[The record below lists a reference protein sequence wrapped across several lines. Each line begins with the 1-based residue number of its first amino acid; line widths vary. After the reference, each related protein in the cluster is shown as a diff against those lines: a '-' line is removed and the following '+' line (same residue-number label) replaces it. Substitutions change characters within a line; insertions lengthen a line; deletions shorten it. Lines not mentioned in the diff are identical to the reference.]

1 MKREHPAVIKQ
12 AMGDAVRYYWEPSL
26 IPTLHK
32 LPIVRRS
39 SKLTPAQCSQVE
51 FHHNRSER
59 RHAQVR
65 VIQALIARLD
75 LATLKIG
82 TPLPD
87 GTFLYRSFEE
97 VWKLTDISYSRFK
110 RSIADLKAA
119 NLLEVT
125 EVKVK
130 NNEGEIRSRPAI
142 KKISRELLLL
152 LGISEKSLESA
163 RSYAREKYERI
174 KKNNEA
180 KMAKRASNRSLAGPI
195 ANSLHTR
202 SHSSSASKSHPSAEY
217 LRALWMADQVKSDPS
232 VDLHSLRHK
241 AFLKYPG

>member
-1 MKREHPAVIKQ
+1 SSKIKLATVSTLFWGRRKYRYSGANLGSGNRCAHSPHAPKFTKITVSGMKREHPAVIKQ

-110 RSIADLKAA
+110 RSIA
-119 NLLEVT
+119 
-125 EVKVK
+125 
-130 NNEGEIRSRPAI
+130 
-142 KKISRELLLL
+142 
-152 LGISEKSLESA
+152 
-163 RSYAREKYERI
+163 
-174 KKNNEA
+174 
-180 KMAKRASNRSLAGPI
+180 
-195 ANSLHTR
+195 
-202 SHSSSASKSHPSAEY
+202 
-217 LRALWMADQVKSDPS
+217 
-232 VDLHSLRHK
+232 
-241 AFLKYPG
+241 